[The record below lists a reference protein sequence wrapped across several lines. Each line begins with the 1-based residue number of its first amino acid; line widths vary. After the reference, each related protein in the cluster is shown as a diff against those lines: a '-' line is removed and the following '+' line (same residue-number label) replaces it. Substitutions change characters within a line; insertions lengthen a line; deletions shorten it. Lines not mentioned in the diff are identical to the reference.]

1 MNFYLT
7 ALLLGLSLTSL
18 GLGLYISM
26 RIFSLPDITTDGS
39 YTLGAAITG
48 VLLSH
53 HFPFALALVI
63 TLLSGALAG
72 ILTGIIHTR
81 LKVNALLS
89 GILVMTALYSINLLI
104 MGKSNIP
111 LVSVSSIFSP
121 VQTFV
126 SAEIYQLL
134 ILLLV
139 VTLVCGSLFWL
150 LKTDFGIAMRA
161 SGNNEIMVQAQG
173 INASRM
179 KVIGLGI
186 SNTLVALSGFLVA
199 QLQGFADINMG
210 IGIVILGLGA
220 VMIGETI
227 VQFLG
232 KKSILSSIL
241 AVVAGSIVFRL
252 ILAFTLSLGVNPNLL
267 KLITSLIVL
276 LFVAAP
282 ALRNKN
288 KLL

>member
-7 ALLLGLSLTSL
+7 ALLLGLCLTSL

-48 VLLSH
+48 TLLSH
-53 HFPFALALVI
+53 QYPFALALVI

-111 LVSVSSIFSP
+111 LVSVSSIFTP
-121 VQTFV
+121 IQTFV
-126 SAEIYQLL
+126 SVEIYQLL

-139 VTLVCGSLFWL
+139 VTLVCIGLLWL

-179 KVIGLGI
+179 KIIGLGI
-186 SNTLVALSGFLVA
+186 SNSLVALSGFLVA

-227 VQFLG
+227 VQLFG
-232 KKSILSSIL
+232 KKSIFSSIL

-282 ALRNKN
+282 AFRNKG

>member
-53 HFPFALALVI
+53 HFPFALALLI

-126 SAEIYQLL
+126 TVEIYRLL

-150 LKTDFGIAMRA
+150 LKTDFGLAMRA

-173 INASRM
+173 INAARM
-179 KVIGLGI
+179 KIIGLGI

-227 VQFLG
+227 VQLLG

-282 ALRNKN
+282 ALRKKN

>member
-7 ALLLGLSLTSL
+7 ALLLGLCLTSL

-48 VLLSH
+48 ALLSH

-111 LVSVSSIFSP
+111 LVSVSSIFTP
-121 VQTFV
+121 VQTLV

-179 KVIGLGI
+179 KIIGLGI

-227 VQFLG
+227 VQLLG

>member
-1 MNFYLT
+1 M
-7 ALLLGLSLTSL
+7 
-18 GLGLYISM
+18 
-26 RIFSLPDITTDGS
+26 
-39 YTLGAAITG
+39 
-48 VLLSH
+48 
-53 HFPFALALVI
+53 
-63 TLLSGALAG
+63 AG

-111 LVSVSSIFSP
+111 LVSVSSIFTP
-121 VQTFV
+121 IQTFV
-126 SAEIYQLL
+126 SVEIYQLL

-139 VTLVCGSLFWL
+139 VTLVCIGLLWL

-179 KVIGLGI
+179 KIIGLGI
-186 SNTLVALSGFLVA
+186 SNSLVALSGFLVA

-227 VQFLG
+227 VQLFG
-232 KKSILSSIL
+232 KKSIFSSIL

-282 ALRNKN
+282 AFRNKG

>member
-7 ALLLGLSLTSL
+7 ALLLGLCLTSL

-48 VLLSH
+48 TLLSH
-53 HFPFALALVI
+53 QYPFALALVI

-111 LVSVSSIFSP
+111 LVSVSSIFTP
-121 VQTFV
+121 IQTLV
-126 SAEIYQLL
+126 SVEIYQLL

-139 VTLVCGSLFWL
+139 VTLVCIGLLWL

-179 KVIGLGI
+179 KIIGLGI
-186 SNTLVALSGFLVA
+186 SNSLVALSGFLVA

-227 VQFLG
+227 VQLFG
-232 KKSILSSIL
+232 KKSIFSSIL

-282 ALRNKN
+282 AFRNKG

>member
-7 ALLLGLSLTSL
+7 AVLLGLCLTSL

-26 RIFSLPDITTDGS
+26 RIFSIPDITTDGS

-48 VLLSH
+48 ALLSQQY
-53 HFPFALALVI
+53 PFVLALVI
-63 TLLSGALAG
+63 TLLSGAFAG

-111 LVSVSSIFSP
+111 LVAVSSIFTP
-121 VQTFV
+121 IQTFV
-126 SAEIYQLL
+126 SVEIYQLL
-134 ILLLV
+134 IVLLV
-139 VTLVCGSLFWL
+139 VAFVCIGLYWL

-179 KVIGLGI
+179 KIVGLGI
-186 SNTLVALSGFLVA
+186 SNSLVALSGFLVA

-220 VMIGETI
+220 VMIGETLL
-227 VQFLG
+227 QLLG

-252 ILAFTLSLGVNPNLL
+252 ILAFTLSLGINPNLL

-282 ALRNKN
+282 SFRNKG

>member
-7 ALLLGLSLTSL
+7 AVLLGLCLTSL

-26 RIFSLPDITTDGS
+26 RIFSIPDITTDGS

-48 VLLSH
+48 ALLSQQY
-53 HFPFALALVI
+53 PFVLALVI
-63 TLLSGALAG
+63 TLLSGAFAG

-111 LVSVSSIFSP
+111 LVAVNSIFTP
-121 VQTFV
+121 ILTFV
-126 SAEIYQLL
+126 SVEIYQLL
-134 ILLLV
+134 IVLLV
-139 VTLVCGSLFWL
+139 VAIVCIGLYWL

-179 KVIGLGI
+179 KIIGLGI
-186 SNTLVALSGFLVA
+186 SNSLVALSGFLVA

-220 VMIGETI
+220 VMIGETLL
-227 VQFLG
+227 QLLG

-252 ILAFTLSLGVNPNLL
+252 ILAFTLSLGINPNLL

-282 ALRNKN
+282 SFRNKG

>member
-7 ALLLGLSLTSL
+7 AVLLGLCLTSL

-26 RIFSLPDITTDGS
+26 RIFSIPDITTDGS

-48 VLLSH
+48 ALLSQQY
-53 HFPFALALVI
+53 PFVLALVI
-63 TLLSGALAG
+63 TILSGAFAG

-111 LVSVSSIFSP
+111 LVAVNSIFTP
-121 VQTFV
+121 ILTFV
-126 SAEIYQLL
+126 SVEIYQLL
-134 ILLLV
+134 IVLLV
-139 VTLVCGSLFWL
+139 VAIVCIGLYWL

-179 KVIGLGI
+179 KIIGLGI
-186 SNTLVALSGFLVA
+186 SNSLVALSGFLVA

-220 VMIGETI
+220 VMIGETLL
-227 VQFLG
+227 QLLG

-252 ILAFTLSLGVNPNLL
+252 ILAFTLSLGINPNLL

-282 ALRNKN
+282 SFRNKG